1 MFLYNRLNVCNNKSF
16 FLYFSR
22 CEHHDTMVTGI
33 AQYYGSVDG
42 TRSTH
47 IETIA

>member
-1 MFLYNRLNVCNNKSF
+1 MITLSSF
-16 FLYFSR
+16 WYSR
-22 CEHHDTMVTGI
+22 GETHETSSVTGI

-47 IETIA
+47 VETIA